1 MNSFESVATDFLL
14 VGNQAFI
21 AGWNFNNACM
31 WSQTNDVFLNG
42 TVRTNSALNKD
53 YSHNYHMER
62 KKLDKQTS
70 ECSYE
75 IIMILHTKLL

>member
-1 MNSFESVATDFLL
+1 M
-14 VGNQAFI
+14 QHK
-21 AGWNFNNACM
+21 
-31 WSQTNDVFLNG
+31 
-42 TVRTNSALNKD
+42 SALNKD

-75 IIMILHTKLL
+75 IIMIFHTNYV

>member
-1 MNSFESVATDFLL
+1 M
-14 VGNQAFI
+14 QHK
-21 AGWNFNNACM
+21 
-31 WSQTNDVFLNG
+31 
-42 TVRTNSALNKD
+42 SALNKD

-75 IIMILHTKLL
+75 IIMFFHNNFV